1 MYTLLAVEERL
12 PKFQVLSSSS
22 VYVYTLISEGTPC
35 KISVSIFISLIA
47 SHLEH
52 LFRLLP
58 NELGDCSYLDSHL
71 GRILSRHMLT
81 VLTCM
86 K

>member
-12 PKFQVLSSSS
+12 THFQVLSSSS
-22 VYVYTLISEGTPC
+22 VYVYTLISEETPC
-35 KISVSIFISLIA
+35 KISVAIFISLIA

-58 NELGDCSYLDSHL
+58 NGSGDRIFLDSRL
-71 GRILSRHMLT
+71 ASILSRRVFT
-81 VLTCM
+81 GI
-86 K
+86 